1 MNEGIVHGYQAC
13 VEVPLRFTDKPDIT
27 IEFVVDTGFEGALT
41 LPSAAVQALGLPFYQ
56 DITSN
61 LADDSSV
68 KTEVYIATIL
78 WDGSEVDVPVLAMG
92 RRPLLGTLLLRQR
105 NLNIDFID
113 GGLVRIESIEAQS

>member
-1 MNEGIVHGYQAC
+1 MKEGIVHGYQAC
-13 VEVPLRFTDKPDIT
+13 VEVAFRFSDKPDIT

-61 LADDSSV
+61 LANDSSV
-68 KTEVYIATIL
+68 RTEVYIATII
-78 WDGSEVDVPVLAMG
+78 WDAVEVDVPVLAMG

-105 NLNIDFID
+105 NLNIDFVD
-113 GGLVRIESIEAQS
+113 GGMVSIDKIDA